1 MEVKKNRAVTD
12 RIAALC
18 RKAAAQGAVLLKNE
32 DAVLPLTVK
41 DHEIGRAHV

>member
-18 RKAAAQGAVLLKNE
+18 RKAAAQGAVLLKMKM
-32 DAVLPLTVK
+32 LFFRLL
-41 DHEIGRAHV
+41 